1 MNHVFWI
8 RFIYLQRVVNSHHTS
23 SSLSR
28 TIWLHPKDPKVVQ
41 IIDQRVLPHQLAVT
55 DLRSHHDAVRA
66 IKEMW
71 VRGAPLIGATAAF
84 GCYLGALEAP
94 EKGLHQY
101 MKTVSSDLQKTRP
114 TAVNLSWAL
123 DRVRKAVADLQ
134 TKSDLIKMTMAVA
147 QDIVEEDVKICR
159 DIGLHGLSLIETIH
173 HSNERRPVQIL
184 THCNAGRMATI
195 EWGTATSPIYHAH
208 ERGIPLHIWVDETRP
223 RNQGARITAWELG
236 ERGIPHTVIA
246 DNTGGL
252 LMRQGKVDLCLV
264 GTDRTASNGDVANK
278 IGTYLKALAAHHNN
292 VPFYV
297 ALPSS
302 SIDWNASSGD
312 DIPIEERDPEEIT
325 HISGFDGEVIRRVQL
340 TPGKSAALNLG
351 FDITPAEFVTALIT
365 ERGIC
370 TASEQGIRSLFREGN
385 YCPT

>member
-1 MNHVFWI
+1 
-8 RFIYLQRVVNSHHTS
+8 
-23 SSLSR
+23 
-28 TIWLHPKDPKVVQ
+28 
-41 IIDQRVLPHQLAVT
+41 
-55 DLRSHHDAVRA
+55 
-66 IKEMW
+66 MW